1 MRTTRIT
8 TLTLTAGL
16 IVGVVGCA
24 EKSGVHEETKVTT
37 PEGTK
42 TITHDTKVETTGQ
55 NPPMTGQPCAMKL

>member
-1 MRTTRIT
+1 MTRIS

-24 EKSGVHEETKVTT
+24 ERSGVHEETKVTT

-42 TITHDTKVETTGQ
+42 TITQDTKVETTGQ
-55 NPPMTGQPCAMKL
+55 NPPSTTTDPGAPKP